1 MSTSFIKNLFRLA
14 NEDEHVRWVQL
25 DKGDCI
31 SLLNIA
37 ECARQCS
44 LNKQRH
50 TSTDPK
56 VRARSFVRQLN
67 YYGFHKV
74 PLFKSPTP
82 SAPSRKA
89 GESGAT
95 GNARRAGR
103 AGPEH
108 TEDEDSTGDDDDR
121 EDDGGV
127 GNDDDCEDDG
137 GVGDDDDCEDDG
149 GVGDEDGDR
158 EDSTEENRVAKCKK
172 MLIYWHPHF
181 TLSGDELHKV
191 CRNSSLTSVQLHRK
205 MTTIQERQQELA
217 LQFDGLAGTVA
228 SIAQQQLA
236 IQQAIAQLVAAMTT
250 P

>member
-108 TEDEDSTGDDDDR
+108 TEDEDSTGDDDD
-121 EDDGGV
+121 
-127 GNDDDCEDDG
+127 
-137 GVGDDDDCEDDG
+137 CEDDG